1 MNKIPSEQNLNF
13 ALYLLFIRFPVK
25 PYFCALLGSKVLNV
39 KSLVT
44 FFWIEQTQIGQWIW
58 IQKAKLSLETYFAW
72 NWLTFSSFHNE
83 SLANFFLIF
92 AGFYMKTVFS
102 DGIEKRYYAR
112 QLS

>member
-58 IQKAKLSLETYFAW
+58 IQKAKLGLEKHFA
-72 NWLTFSSFHNE
+72 
-83 SLANFFLIF
+83 
-92 AGFYMKTVFS
+92 
-102 DGIEKRYYAR
+102 
-112 QLS
+112 